1 MSFDLEI
8 TPIAESDI
16 IRHKK
21 SGNKKVLNKIN
32 ILLDELRESPYSG
45 TGKPEQLKHYN
56 YPTWSRR
63 INDKHRLIYRIKE
76 EVKVVLILSLWG
88 HYDDK

>member
-1 MSFDLEI
+1 MNFDLEI

-45 TGKPEQLKHYN
+45 TGIPKQLKHYY
-56 YPTWSRR
+56 YPTWSEL
-63 INDKHRLIYRIKE
+63 HQ
-76 EVKVVLILSLWG
+76 
-88 HYDDK
+88 

>member
-1 MSFDLEI
+1 MNFDLEI

-21 SGNKKVLNKIN
+21 SGYKKVLNKIN

-56 YPTWSRR
+56 YQPGQEELM
-63 INDKHRLIYRIKE
+63 INTD
-76 EVKVVLILSLWG
+76 
-88 HYDDK
+88 